1 MPVNDVITVTG
12 GAADLTQFS
21 ASTGLAA
28 AL

>member
-1 MPVNDVITVTG
+1 VIVDDDITVTG

-21 ASTGLAA
+21 ASTGEAA